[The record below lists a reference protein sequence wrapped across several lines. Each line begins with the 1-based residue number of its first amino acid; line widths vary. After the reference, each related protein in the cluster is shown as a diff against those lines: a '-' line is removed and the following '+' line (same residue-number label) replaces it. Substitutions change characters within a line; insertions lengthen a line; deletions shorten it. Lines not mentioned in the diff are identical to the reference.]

1 MKYSINFKQGIDKT
15 LLYSLEKLP
24 TAIRTSILEFC
35 ERNYYPTINEIR
47 IKKNS
52 YIHFIANSK
61 NIASDIYAS
70 AEDLD
75 NIVISLTDGSLYAH
89 IDTIKDG
96 YIRVG
101 KGVRAGISGTAIFD
115 DNKITGIKD
124 ITSVNIRIPQK
135 IYNASNY
142 VYSLLEKANFNCSV
156 LIFSSPGVGKTS
168 ILRDLIYR
176 LGSTAKRFSVIDSR
190 DEIIT
195 PFLENI
201 NYDAY
206 ISYPKGKAIEMS
218 TKSMTPEI
226 IICDEI
232 STEEEAQ
239 AILKATHSGVRFIAT
254 THARNYDELRE
265 KVILSPL
272 ISSGVFDYFVGVSRE
287 YGEKTYKFEKF
298 DYKQEAL
305 LWKLLVLYSFLF
317 LRFYAH
323 THMKKSLNAKL
334 HI

>member
-1 MKYSINFKQGIDKT
+1 MKYSINFNQGIDKT
-15 LLYSLEKLP
+15 LLYSLKKLP

-35 ERNYYPTINEIR
+35 ERNYYPIINEIR

-89 IDTIKDG
+89 IDTIRDG

-298 DYKQEAL
+298 EYKQEAL
-305 LWKLLVLYSFLF
+305 L
-317 LRFYAH
+317 
-323 THMKKSLNAKL
+323 
-334 HI
+334 